1 MWTWW
6 HNLTSRVQASWHTW
20 DRDLL
25 AAKTHLDDEYNFTP
39 GRYAGQGYNFT
50 PGRYAGQGYSSE

>member
-39 GRYAGQGYNFT
+39 GRYAGQGY
-50 PGRYAGQGYSSE
+50 YSE